1 MKFNPK
7 HNAFTASRFLT
18 WQVGRRWNVGSHVGL
33 SISSLV
39 SAGSAS
45 WTRTQ
50 GTVAFWVLVWGIAFL
65 FVSSGCEQ
73 MLWSFVWNP
82 LIFLGLLSHLY
93 GSKVKFIQLKKS
105 NWSWEKSTHCF
116 EYQHPLSAV
125 FPFFPLQRQH
135 LSNIFTDPL
144 VFACVSLIIFLY
156 YFLLF

>member
-93 GSKVKFIQLKKS
+93 GSKVKFVQFKKS
-105 NWSWEKSTHCF
+105 KLVLRK
-116 EYQHPLSAV
+116 EY
-125 FPFFPLQRQH
+125 
-135 LSNIFTDPL
+135 
-144 VFACVSLIIFLY
+144 SLIWKSASPLCCLPILSSPEATSFK
-156 YFLLF
+156 YFYWSFSICLCISK